1 MTHKS
6 TLIQLKSNE
15 DVLMDIDDIIVPAF
29 EGESIMVSSI
39 WYKIVEVT
47 LYTRQLSSGGV
58 AIYESLWVEQEI
70 KEK

>member
-6 TLIQLKSNE
+6 TFIQLKSNE

-29 EGESIMVSSI
+29 EGESIMVSSF

-47 LYTRQLSSGGV
+47 LCTRKLPSGGV

-70 KEK
+70 KEE

>member
-15 DVLMDIDDIIVPAF
+15 DILMDIDDIIVPAF

-58 AIYESLWVEQEI
+58 AISESLWVEQEI
-70 KEK
+70 KEE